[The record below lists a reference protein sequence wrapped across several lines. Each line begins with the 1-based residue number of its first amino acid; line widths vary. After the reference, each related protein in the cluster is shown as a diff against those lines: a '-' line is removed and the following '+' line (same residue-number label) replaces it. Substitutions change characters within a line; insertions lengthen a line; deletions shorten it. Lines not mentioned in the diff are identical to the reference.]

1 MDNVPFEQLWQ
12 LLAPEGE
19 FCRRRKVCLKRWES
33 FSPQRQRMIYSIL
46 VSKMTN
52 GDYVSP
58 NPYFAI
64 DDNDKPVFLTGN
76 EQDRL
81 HQAGIP
87 LVLVKYRER
96 FLVCTLETM
105 QAYQL
110 VFVRNV

>member
-1 MDNVPFEQLWQ
+1 
-12 LLAPEGE
+12 
-19 FCRRRKVCLKRWES
+19 
-33 FSPQRQRMIYSIL
+33 MIYCIL
-46 VSKMTN
+46 VTKLTN

-64 DDNDKPVFLTGN
+64 DDNDKPAFLTGN

-81 HQAGIP
+81 RQAGVP

-105 QAYQL
+105 KAYQL